1 MWKIECLRKCKK
13 CESYK
18 QKYLSQKKHVEELE
32 KYIESILK
40 TQKDIVELMEQLN
53 DKK

>member
-1 MWKIECLRKCKK
+1 MWNKCSRKCKK

-18 QKYLSQKKHVEELE
+18 NKYLNQKQRIEELE

-40 TQKDIVELMEQLN
+40 TQKDIMILMEQLN